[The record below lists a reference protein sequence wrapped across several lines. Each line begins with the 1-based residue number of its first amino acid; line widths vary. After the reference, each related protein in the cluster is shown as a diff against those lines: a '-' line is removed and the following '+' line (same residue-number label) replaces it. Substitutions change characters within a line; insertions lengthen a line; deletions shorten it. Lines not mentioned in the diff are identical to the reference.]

1 MNRIRRTTMD
11 EQREKSFGKTAATE
25 NANAT
30 HFSRLRKTYLQ
41 TQRPVL
47 YNELLM
53 NGTLEE
59 HLAEVDEA
67 AQSRMQTI
75 MDGLSRKAGINE
87 EMKATD
93 QMKWVGL
100 MNACKAQAEEIVLN
114 ELIYS

>member
-1 MNRIRRTTMD
+1 MD